1 MVTNPLVPKRL
12 SLRGFVYDRGMGT
25 ETAVPQGSP
34 LPSEQTASPKSA
46 APSPPV
52 EFEVYLE
59 PHKQGIF
66 RRLSLTYRHALG
78 LLLGGLQARLRELPL
93 SERHGLRYAFE
104 QLVAW
109 ITRPFLDPELVER
122 PFAVQLRRR
131 LELLGATYVK
141 LGQLLALRKDL
152 LPEEVTREL
161 EQLLDRL
168 PALPYARFLELVRRE
183 LGRDPFEV
191 FTYIETRPI
200 GSASIGQ
207 AHRAGLRDGRAVIL
221 KLVKTGIRERM
232 EQDLALLKGVGW
244 LLDRFLARFEP
255 RRAIEEFSYYLL
267 RELDLELEGDH
278 AEIFASNFKDDPDV
292 VFPKVVRE
300 FSTRNL
306 ICLEFLRGISPA
318 SPETQELS
326 FEDRQKLIDIGAR
339 AILRMLYRD
348 GFFHADLHPG
358 NLLILPG
365 PKVGFLDLGQV
376 GRFDE
381 TLRRN
386 LLLYYFCL
394 VRGDAEHAAH
404 YLSSIAR
411 QGPGADP
418 RGFERDVA
426 DIARRFHRHSSAQY
440 SSLGRLVLAS
450 VGRGVRYRMYFP
462 VELVLMVKAIVTFE
476 SVGRMLDPHLD
487 VSAVSVRHLTTLLL
501 HQFNPLRL
509 AREGLYGTPEVI
521 DTLVKL
527 PMLVATGLKAL
538 EQATSRPPEN
548 PFSGLQGTLLAG
560 FALLAGSIVLAMD
573 GPVLIWGGL
582 LGLAF
587 ILALRPRR

>member
-1 MVTNPLVPKRL
+1 M
-12 SLRGFVYDRGMGT
+12 
-25 ETAVPQGSP
+25 
-34 LPSEQTASPKSA
+34 
-46 APSPPV
+46 
-52 EFEVYLE
+52 
-59 PHKQGIF
+59 
-66 RRLSLTYRHALG
+66 
-78 LLLGGLQARLRELPL
+78 RELPA
-93 SERHGLRYAFE
+93 SERHGLRYAAE
-104 QLVAW
+104 RVVAW
-109 ITRPFLDPELVER
+109 MSRPFLDPDLVDE

-131 LELLGATYVK
+131 LEMLGATYVK

-168 PALPYARFLELVRRE
+168 PALPYPRFLELVRKE

-221 KLVKTGIRERM
+221 KLVKPGIREQM
-232 EQDLALLKGVGW
+232 EQDLALLNGVGW
-244 LLDRFLARFEP
+244 LLDRFLSRFEP

-278 AEIFASNFKDDPDV
+278 ADIFASNFKDDPDV
-292 VFPKVVRE
+292 VFPKVIRE
-300 FSTRNL
+300 YSTRNL
-306 ICLEFLRGISPA
+306 ICLEFLRGISPS
-318 SPETQELS
+318 SPEAQELPL
-326 FEDRQKLIDIGAR
+326 EDRQKLIDIGAR

-394 VRGDAEHAAH
+394 VRGDAEHAAR

-411 QGPGADP
+411 PGPGADP

-426 DIARRFHRHSSAQY
+426 DIARRFYRHSAEEY

-476 SVGRMLDPHLD
+476 SVGRLLDPHLD
-487 VSAVSVRHLTTLLL
+487 VSAVSSRHLTALLV
-501 HQFNPLRL
+501 HQFHPLRL
-509 AREGLYGTPEVI
+509 ARESLYGAPEVI

-527 PMLVATGLKAL
+527 PLLVATGLKAL

-548 PFSGLQGTLLAG
+548 PFSGIRGTLLAG
-560 FALLAGSIVLAMD
+560 FSLLSGSLVLAVNGPAWLWGSLFLLAV
-573 GPVLIWGGL
+573 
-582 LGLAF
+582 F
-587 ILALRPRR
+587 LALRPGR